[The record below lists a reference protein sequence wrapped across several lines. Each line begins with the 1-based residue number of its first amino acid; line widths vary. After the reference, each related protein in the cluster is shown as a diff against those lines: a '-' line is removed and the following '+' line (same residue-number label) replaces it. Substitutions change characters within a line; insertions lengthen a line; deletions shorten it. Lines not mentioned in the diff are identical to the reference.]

1 MRVLNWEEVPKRLEA
16 QRALAQCPGL
26 MLECLYPLFSASPI
40 DKEVIVEP
48 QHATPPMLIVA
59 TLPSAHF
66 SRVTLQLHM
75 NDLRVDEETQSFMS
89 SLTVAYPSSWY
100 LLTVDSSTE
109 TPETVVQ
116 ASLTFSLPRG
126 QHMKFCY
133 VLFGGTKSNE
143 VVVPPGSV
151 FSSEWLASLRHIVQS
166 LRSTQELVA
175 EMIFRMGFRVHL
187 RGLFRLIDECRWLE
201 NETFVCKLL
210 KTAEEHFCSHKG
222 SGGNSKTSSTL
233 QVECIATSER
243 DDCIDTFTHSLQV
256 GLCLKSDPEPTPS
269 ALLSTEGVAP
279 ASHLLVVALHSCD
292 SYDSAARST
301 DRACESLKELDA
313 LLKHLGEYDGAF
325 VSLAGHVAVQPHF
338 TAECVRRKWVEGREE
353 ALKKVVECNTTPRS
367 KVQNMLT
374 QAGLALNCW
383 RRERQCGVTVA
394 GCAVPS
400 SAPPRAVVLFFAA
413 HGSDCMQEFLACS
426 QLWQP
431 AMFRVPVFCLGT
443 PSGGADDNYKLLYV
457 DRFIGNRC
465 VLSVGGRADPAG
477 AQLDGACL
485 VGAVLSA
492 VRNISH
498 LHATVVVPTSGCQI
512 GGCLDLG
519 PLEAASE
526 FPLSISHSQKD
537 AVGETISSERFLMLF
552 AYSVARD
559 DYDVLRVPVPAVVSK
574 ASAAELLWWKRI
586 ELAKK
591 LLHSM
596 PLDACHDCQI
606 PSLRER
612 QLVDWLQA
620 HYRTQ
625 RLSDGSPP
633 ALVAAVHPTLVSL
646 TGSNKARQAAEEPK
660 QQLSIDTPASNTS
673 CSFVDLRWTNFPSCS
688 GSPVTTVSALLT
700 RTLPLDTCTVYSVGK
715 TLALE
720 SLSRNCASVRLASVK
735 HVPALAEAR
744 SRFIA
749 IFSVDTSTASMRLQR
764 IVSART
770 REDLRGS
777 IVHDVTNLCVQQM
790 YCAVHVALRRPLCSS
805 VFFQSDV
812 LVSDGI
818 TFATTQRYVENVRI
832 TSLSDC
838 GIELEWEGV
847 ASSVTV
853 QCTPLQWLNVAGNCQ
868 RPSSVTDSSR
878 AEWPTLVLQ
887 RHSGNKCVIAGLQP
901 CTIYCLRVGPAEDD
915 AADSLLPGL
924 SAEWAEGVELF
935 FGTCISV
942 DEMAGP
948 SLEFVEARQTGIAR
962 TLSCPIF
969 RGIAAIASDRLMELI
984 ITPRLSMD
992 GLPAE
997 LESTWVQ
1004 RCEGGAPDRVMTTLL
1019 EKDCDMTRVSVQ
1031 FDVEVCSAHVRSSG
1045 ARGLDDVE
1053 DTASDFLEYSE
1064 CKSGEESNEEAKGQ
1078 GASSDVDACDVMKAA
1093 YRWFMSGVLPHTRE
1107 VGVLKTVWNLLC
1119 APVSTTSAEC
1129 TWVGI
1134 PSARYVVTLR
1144 ARGASAMCD
1153 GGGSTGCVHRV
1164 QEENE
1169 TVCQIEE
1176 IIEAGSGP
1184 NCVTL
1189 RNLQPCVSYD
1199 GQVRCD
1205 NSGETLTFVLHM
1217 PPEQPSMSVANIV
1230 VDMQSLVVSVK
1241 LPINSGDDTFLS
1253 ATITPQ
1259 RITMDNTSGT
1269 ETLLQASYA
1278 HVPKDHPIAVALGRH
1293 WRCEGDSCVSSQPT
1307 YLRAVTNLQCH
1318 IASDAEGLGNADG
1331 ANCDGV
1337 VLTWT
1342 CVSHDA
1348 TEPLTVLV
1356 NGEARTSTIENTL
1369 YVDRSAFPV
1378 AESITFRGALLIE
1391 GTNPIFILPMPPSL
1405 STANCALRAISRR
1418 EVQVTIDAEYCAL
1431 LSRMYRAVKSAVRVL
1446 LCVNGHPTLE
1456 LPLADDRVAEGKASA
1471 RFLKLA
1477 MDEHEMERITT
1488 LTVCVVSILSGECS
1502 HALEGNGFSSVTSKL
1517 NGNDG
1522 GWASD
1527 EAAVLPLQ
1535 PVLLIPWSTSAP
1547 FEARV
1552 TPFRSIGGLRVTHLS
1567 PTSAKL
1573 SWVASLQSG
1582 AFHEE
1587 YGVHITVRCA
1597 ARELCIGDREEYVL
1611 CQKHCFMLRDL
1622 HPGTPYEV
1630 EVAVLRGDTGER
1642 VRFVTPQR
1650 VASETLQKLLCSIH
1664 TTLSQCGECN
1674 ATGELEPECSAS
1686 SLSRTTLKSGLGPRA
1701 VNFQMILPRHDKK
1714 YWTVSPH
1721 SAWFGLDEKNCLGPC
1736 LCVSASLQVALVAS
1750 SGKLLQLWSSTEAS
1764 QERTVSF
1771 LFALGSRESGA
1782 RWPHIELGVESVVR
1796 HMPENGGSAQT
1807 QSVAGSSCPAKHLP
1821 LRESEDG
1828 REVAGVEAFVRRN
1841 PLPDRPKMA
1850 EMDRQLVVELLG
1862 CPQLRL
1868 LDEHFCVVE
1877 WGGSCN
1883 SYTVHWRAGPSGVV
1897 HTEFVEPDEGRSH
1910 I

>member
-1 MRVLNWEEVPKRLEA
+1 
-16 QRALAQCPGL
+16 
-26 MLECLYPLFSASPI
+26 
-40 DKEVIVEP
+40 
-48 QHATPPMLIVA
+48 
-59 TLPSAHF
+59 
-66 SRVTLQLHM
+66 
-75 NDLRVDEETQSFMS
+75 
-89 SLTVAYPSSWY
+89 
-100 LLTVDSSTE
+100 
-109 TPETVVQ
+109 
-116 ASLTFSLPRG
+116 
-126 QHMKFCY
+126 
-133 VLFGGTKSNE
+133 
-143 VVVPPGSV
+143 
-151 FSSEWLASLRHIVQS
+151 
-166 LRSTQELVA
+166 
-175 EMIFRMGFRVHL
+175 
-187 RGLFRLIDECRWLE
+187 
-201 NETFVCKLL
+201 
-210 KTAEEHFCSHKG
+210 
-222 SGGNSKTSSTL
+222 
-233 QVECIATSER
+233 
-243 DDCIDTFTHSLQV
+243 
-256 GLCLKSDPEPTPS
+256 
-269 ALLSTEGVAP
+269 
-279 ASHLLVVALHSCD
+279 
-292 SYDSAARST
+292 
-301 DRACESLKELDA
+301 
-313 LLKHLGEYDGAF
+313 
-325 VSLAGHVAVQPHF
+325 
-338 TAECVRRKWVEGREE
+338 
-353 ALKKVVECNTTPRS
+353 
-367 KVQNMLT
+367 
-374 QAGLALNCW
+374 
-383 RRERQCGVTVA
+383 
-394 GCAVPS
+394 
-400 SAPPRAVVLFFAA
+400 
-413 HGSDCMQEFLACS
+413 
-426 QLWQP
+426 
-431 AMFRVPVFCLGT
+431 
-443 PSGGADDNYKLLYV
+443 
-457 DRFIGNRC
+457 
-465 VLSVGGRADPAG
+465 
-477 AQLDGACL
+477 
-485 VGAVLSA
+485 
-492 VRNISH
+492 
-498 LHATVVVPTSGCQI
+498 
-512 GGCLDLG
+512 
-519 PLEAASE
+519 
-526 FPLSISHSQKD
+526 
-537 AVGETISSERFLMLF
+537 
-552 AYSVARD
+552 
-559 DYDVLRVPVPAVVSK
+559 
-574 ASAAELLWWKRI
+574 
-586 ELAKK
+586 
-591 LLHSM
+591 
-596 PLDACHDCQI
+596 
-606 PSLRER
+606 
-612 QLVDWLQA
+612 
-620 HYRTQ
+620 
-625 RLSDGSPP
+625 
-633 ALVAAVHPTLVSL
+633 
-646 TGSNKARQAAEEPK
+646 
-660 QQLSIDTPASNTS
+660 
-673 CSFVDLRWTNFPSCS
+673 
-688 GSPVTTVSALLT
+688 
-700 RTLPLDTCTVYSVGK
+700 
-715 TLALE
+715 
-720 SLSRNCASVRLASVK
+720 
-735 HVPALAEAR
+735 
-744 SRFIA
+744 
-749 IFSVDTSTASMRLQR
+749 
-764 IVSART
+764 
-770 REDLRGS
+770 
-777 IVHDVTNLCVQQM
+777 M
-790 YCAVHVALRRPLCSS
+790 YCAVHVALRHPLCSS

-942 DEMAGP
+942 DEMPGP

-1019 EKDCDMTRVSVQ
+1019 EKDCDMTRVTVQ

-1064 CKSGEESNEEAKGQ
+1064 WKSGEESNEEAKGQ
-1078 GASSDVDACDVMKAA
+1078 GASSDVDACDVVKGANMCL
-1093 YRWFMSGVLPHTRE
+1093 MSGVLPHTRE

-1129 TWVGI
+1129 TWVDI

-1144 ARGASAMCD
+1144 ARSASTTCD
-1153 GGGSTGCVHRV
+1153 GGGSTGCVYRV

-1176 IIEAGSGP
+1176 IIEDGSGP

-1217 PPEQPSMSVANIV
+1217 QPEQPSMSVANIV
-1230 VDMQSLVVSVK
+1230 VDMRSLVVSVK
-1241 LPINSGDDTFLS
+1241 LPVNSGDDTFLS

-1331 ANCDGV
+1331 ANSDGV

-1456 LPLADDRVAEGKASA
+1456 LPLADDRLAEGKASA

-1477 MDEHEMERITT
+1477 MDEHEMERSTT
-1488 LTVCVVSILSGECS
+1488 LTVCVVNILSGECS
-1502 HALEGNGFSSVTSKL
+1502 HALEGNGFSSATSKL

-1527 EAAVLPLQ
+1527 EAAVLPPQ

-1642 VRFVTPQR
+1642 IRFVTPQR

-1750 SGKLLQLWSSTEAS
+1750 SGKLLQLWSSTETS

-1771 LFALGSRESGA
+1771 LFALGSREIGA

-1850 EMDRQLVVELLG
+1850 VMDRQLVVELLG

-1897 HTEFVEPDEGRSH
+1897 HTEFVEPDEGAKPHLRVNICTLQTVVLLFCVHGTRCMSNSLLFAVLIPPKSRHLVMHRSAAVGEAALVPQTASRPSVFLEKPSISVKYAPAAGMARASMH
-1910 I
+1910 AGGGRSASVHCTATVTDTSGSEWVEGFRGLLNDEVCCTTLPQPPTVVWLYPVVCVCFFRLTSAGRPTNLFNEFIRLFGY